1 MIFSLAQADAGGGMA
16 MRLRTEKTFV
26 SMLASFG
33 FPLLAAISVSAQTPS
48 PALLVLEKSD
58 DTLAI
63 VDPAALKVIGR
74 VPAGKDPHE
83 VAASVDG
90 KLAYISNYGGT
101 QSVLKTISVVDLA
114 AQKAL
119 TPINL
124 GALRGA
130 HGIEFAVGRVWFTA
144 ETNKVIA
151 RYDPATQQVEWVM
164 GTGQSRTHMLVVTK
178 DLRSIFTSNVSS
190 DTVSAIERTQDGK
203 DWKVTTVPVGKGP
216 EGIDLSPD
224 EKEVWAANSGD
235 GSVSIVDVSA
245 KKVTQAIDVK
255 TKHSNRL
262 RFTPDGKLVLI
273 SDPAGGELVVVDAAS
288 RKERKR
294 INIGR
299 NPQGIVVVPDG
310 SRAYVALSGDNQI
323 AVLDL
328 RTLEVIG
335 HIATGNSPDGMA
347 WVQRK

>member
-1 MIFSLAQADAGGGMA
+1 MEICL
-16 MRLRTEKTFV
+16 TTKKTFT
-26 SMLASFG
+26 SALAGLVFL
-33 FPLLAAISVSAQTPS
+33 LLAVISVSAQAPS

-58 DTLAI
+58 DSLAI
-63 VDPAALKVIGR
+63 VDPATLKVVGR

-83 VAASVDG
+83 VTASADG
-90 KLAYISNYGGT
+90 KLAYISNYGGS

-119 TPINL
+119 TPIDL

-130 HGIEFAVGRVWFTA
+130 HGIEFAGGKVWFTA

-151 RYDPATQQVEWVM
+151 RYDPATQQVDWVM
-164 GTGQSRTHMLVVTK
+164 GTGQSRTHMLVFTK
-178 DLRSIFTSNVSS
+178 DLHGIFTSNVSS
-190 DTVSAIERTQDGK
+190 DTVSAIERTPDGK
-203 DWKVTTVPVGKGP
+203 DWKVTTIPVGKAP

-224 EKEVWAANSGD
+224 GKEVWAANSGD
-235 GSVSIVDVSA
+235 GSVSIVGVST
-245 KKVTQAIDVK
+245 KKVVQTIDVK

-273 SDPAGGELVVVDAAS
+273 SDPSGGELVVIDAAS

-299 NPQGIVVVPDG
+299 NPQGIVVLPDG
-310 SRAYVALSGDNQI
+310 SRAYVALSGDNQL
-323 AVLDL
+323 AVFDL
-328 RTLEVIG
+328 RTLEVTG

-347 WVQRK
+347 WVQGK